1 MVSLTEKTT
10 IRLPA
15 AEVMDK
21 ARALLL
27 SCGSSGG
34 GEGRS

>member
-1 MVSLTEKTT
+1 MVSLTEKMT

-15 AEVMDK
+15 VDVMDK
-21 ARALLL
+21 AGALLL
-27 SCGSSGG
+27 SYGSVAG